1 MATNSEE
8 LRRGEEPTI
17 VAEIDA
23 KLVELSGL
31 GLRTLGGKLEILAVG
46 DGHRKIASADASEA
60 TPSFVV
66 HDSLP
71 SAEAESQWEAITGD
85 ATGRVFVL
93 EESPGA
99 VYVLDPEITSEEA
112 KITLTLDGSEWEKGN
127 SRGEGLVLLKN
138 GHILLLKEKSPTLLV
153 ELGPLGEEA
162 SGYAPGSAVSANDV
176 FPVPRSNERTYVIL
190 KEWAIGDSAAKV
202 APDASDLAVGP
213 DGLLY
218 VLSDKGRSISVIA
231 ASVGPSDECFEL
243 DATWRLPK
251 AIAKPEGLAILPDGR
266 VYVASD
272 GPGRGQKRLFLLSKL
287 SRAVL

>member
-1 MATNSEE
+1 MATDSEK
-8 LRRGEEPTI
+8 LRRREEPTI

-31 GLRTLGGKLEILAVG
+31 GLRTLGGKLELLAIG
-46 DGHRKIASADASEA
+46 DGHRKIASADPSEA

-71 SAEAESQWEAITGD
+71 SAETESQWEAVAGD

-93 EESPGA
+93 EENPGA
-99 VYVLDPEITSEEA
+99 VYVLDPEMTKEEA
-112 KITLTLDGSEWEKGN
+112 KITFALGGSAWEDGN
-127 SRGEGLVLLKN
+127 DRGEGLVLLKN

-153 ELGPLGEEA
+153 ELGPSGEKVT
-162 SGYAPGSAVSANDV
+162 GYAPGSAVTAHDV
-176 FPVPRSNERTYVIL
+176 FPVPESEKRTYVIL
-190 KEWAIGDSAAKV
+190 KEWVIGDGSAKV
-202 APDASDLAVGP
+202 APDASDLAGGP

-231 ASVGPSDECFEL
+231 GSVGPSDERFEL

-251 AIAKPEGLAILPDGR
+251 AIAKPEGLAFLPDGR
-266 VYVASD
+266 FFVASD
-272 GPGRGQKRLFLLSKL
+272 GRGRGQKRLFLLSKL
-287 SRAVL
+287 SRADL